1 LGLQSNNAP
10 PQRNFDFSMFKDFS
24 LNERMKFQFRGE
36 FFNLLNRP
44 NFGSPDMTPWLANGT
59 ADGNAARISSTIG
72 SARQIQFGLK
82 YIF

>member
-1 LGLQSNNAP
+1 V
-10 PQRNFDFSMFKDFS
+10 DFSTLKNFTITE
-24 LNERMKFQFRGE
+24 NHRIQFRGE

>member
-1 LGLQSNNAP
+1 GRSTVSGPGLATV
-10 PQRNFDFSMFKDFS
+10 DFSTLKNFTITE
-24 LNERMKFQFRGE
+24 NHRIQFRGE